1 MAAVREKKR
10 TVRVRGIKRMAKRV
24 LGLAMVVVV
33 VVVVVWLWLIRGSNM
48 LIALR
53 EEGS

>member
-1 MAAVREKKR
+1 M
-10 TVRVRGIKRMAKRV
+10 RGIKRMAKRV
-24 LGLAMVVVV
+24 LGLAMVVV